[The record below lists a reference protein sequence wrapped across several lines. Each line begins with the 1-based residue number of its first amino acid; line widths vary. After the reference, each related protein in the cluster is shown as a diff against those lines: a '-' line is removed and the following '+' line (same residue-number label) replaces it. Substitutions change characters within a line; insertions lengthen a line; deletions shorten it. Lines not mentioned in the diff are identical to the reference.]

1 MEISP
6 LALSILLIS
15 SFLWGGLIG
24 VLNDANKMI
33 RVFLC
38 GESFYERH
46 EKMIRFFKLKKI
58 KKKALFLNKTYI
70 NVLIFIQDVFSIII
84 ATVGLVLLNYYYN
97 DGYFR
102 LFTFFA
108 FVLGFVIYYF
118 TIGKIVVAFSEYI
131 IFALKTV
138 VLYLV
143 FFLMWPIKRLLALAL
158 HYSNLLFQLS
168 HLLVQILILLSPVSK
183 ELKLK
188 LKDIVQQYYVAQF
201 NNNQKE
207 N

>member
-118 TIGKIVVAFSEYI
+118 TIGKLVTFILQPITFFLRCLIVTIVRI
-131 IFALKTV
+131 
-138 VLYLV
+138 LV
-143 FFLMWPIKRLLALAL
+143 FPISYLFKCIRNLTINLFLKYKKSIEKNENIRYNKKRKEMLIK
-158 HYSNLLFQLS
+158 LS
-168 HLLVQILILLSPVSK
+168 EIGFLT
-183 ELKLK
+183 
-188 LKDIVQQYYVAQF
+188 KDVKKV
-201 NNNQKE
+201 
-207 N
+207 